1 MTHPSDDTTDR
12 ARALEALDLAQRTTP
27 FCDRCGRPMLPVS
40 KGSSAL
46 WLECSYLQR
55 ERPRLRRILDSNLGT
70 DHTRRIIVDVA
81 A

>member
-1 MTHPSDDTTDR
+1 MTHPSEGTISR

-40 KGSSAL
+40 RGTSSL
-46 WLECSYLQR
+46 WLECSYLQQ
-55 ERPRLRRILDSNLGT
+55 ERPLLRRLLDA
-70 DHTRRIIVDVA
+70 DHTRLVITDEA